1 MDTEAS
7 KKNAQQLQNQID
19 LLKKQLEDEKQKANL
34 VQSQNIS
41 EEAKKFSQLY
51 EAMDSS
57 ASAKIFEQ
65 MGESKMDLIISI
77 IKNIKKEK
85 TSEILAAMK
94 PEFASKLTEKMSQLY
109 IPTKK

>member
-1 MDTEAS
+1 
-7 KKNAQQLQNQID
+7 
-19 LLKKQLEDEKQKANL
+19 
-34 VQSQNIS
+34 
-41 EEAKKFSQLY
+41 
-51 EAMDSS
+51 
-57 ASAKIFEQ
+57 

-109 IPTKK
+109 IPAKK